1 MTSRTPTRQRLLD
14 TGMRLF
20 AEKGFSATSV
30 GDIESAVGLQP
41 RRGALYKHFPS
52 KEALLQAAVRHRLD
66 EVAVGAAQ
74 LQALDLAVTSAE
86 PELLRPIAVALG
98 HWLLAELDRLRD
110 LTHVIEHE
118 GRRLRKLRNQ
128 VRREVVD
135 TGNAAAAQLLRAT
148 VPGHRDPEATA
159 VILIGAL
166 TGVRRA
172 EWTYGAPPLGVDDD
186 RAVAAWADLLLTLV
200 SGP

>member
-1 MTSRTPTRQRLLD
+1 
-14 TGMRLF
+14 MRLF

-52 KEALLQAAVRHRLD
+52 KEALLQEAVRHRLD

-74 LQALDLAVTSAE
+74 LQALDLAITSAE

-98 HWLLAELDRLRD
+98 QWLLAELDRLRD
-110 LTHVIEHE
+110 LTQVIEHE

-135 TGNAAAAQLLRAT
+135 TGNAAAAQLLRAA

-159 VILIGAL
+159 VIFIGAL

-186 RAVAAWADLLLTLV
+186 RAVAAWADLLLSLV